1 MLIIDDNKMKLL
13 KMKRKLL
20 EVSFNNR
27 DKVLNEYK
35 DIILDIDN
43 EAYNNLIN
51 EINEID
57 YTTLS
62 LEEQIEFFNQI
73 DADYTY
79 LYELQCNFKRIYLKY
94 SNMDIELSDII
105 TLG

>member
-20 EVSFNNR
+20 EVSTDNIDNILA
-27 DKVLNEYK
+27 DYK
-35 DIILDIDN
+35 DIILDIDR
-43 EAYNNLIN
+43 EAYNDLIK
-51 EINEID
+51 EIQDTD
-57 YTTLS
+57 YKNIS

-79 LYELQCNFKRIYLKY
+79 LYELQCNFRRIYNKY
-94 SNMDIELSDII
+94 SNE
-105 TLG
+105 